1 MANLKIGHHIEFTKR
16 KVARPTGAWAYDS
29 LRRGGFPMKTKN
41 MLSAS
46 GLFLA
51 LLVAAVSCAAQQAP
65 GPRVVDLAAADG
77 TKLKA
82 TFFSAG
88 KAGPGVLLLHQCNQ
102 QRKGWDG
109 LATQLS
115 AAGISVLTLDFRGF
129 GESGGTPMK
138 DLPDGEFP
146 KIVNEKFPGDVD
158 VAYRYLVSQPG
169 VNAHIVGAGGA
180 SCGVNQAIQLA
191 RRHAEVKSL
200 VLLSGNT
207 DREGRAF
214 LSASEK
220 IPVLLSAAKD
230 DGAAVELMQ
239 WLYSLSTNPGSK
251 FVEYPNGGHGVE
263 MFAAHQDLPAT
274 IVDWYVQTLVKS
286 PGSAPVNTA
295 RRGDPP
301 AILKLIDSPGG
312 AEKAAQQLA
321 AARQKDPKAKLWDEG
336 LVNVIGYEHL
346 QEGDN
351 KGAIEILKLN
361 ASAFPD
367 SANVYDSLSD
377 AYLADG
383 QKDLAR
389 ENAKKAL
396 QMLATDTTATEAFR
410 TGIRE
415 SAEGKLK
422 LLGEKP

>member
-1 MANLKIGHHIEFTKR
+1 
-16 KVARPTGAWAYDS
+16 
-29 LRRGGFPMKTKN
+29 MKTSELTKN
-41 MLSAS
+41 ARAAG
-46 GLFLA
+46 GL
-51 LLVAAVSCAAQQAP
+51 LLVLMVMAMSCAARQVVW
-65 GPRVVDLAAADG
+65 PRVVDLAAADG

-82 TFFSAG
+82 TFYGAGITAG
-88 KAGPGVLLLHQCNQ
+88 KSTPGVLLLHQCNQ

-109 LATQLS
+109 LATQLA
-115 AAGISVLTLDFRGF
+115 AAGISVLTLDYRGY
-129 GESGGTPMK
+129 GESGGTAPK
-138 DLPDGEFP
+138 DLPPAEGA
-146 KIVNEKFPGDVD
+146 KVLNEKWPGDVD
-158 VAYRYLVSQPG
+158 VAYGYLVSQPG
-169 VNAHIVGAGGA
+169 VNAHVVGAGGA

-220 IPVLLSAAKD
+220 MPVLLSAARD
-230 DGAAVELMQ
+230 DGAAVELME

-263 MFAAHQDLPAT
+263 IFAAHKELPAM
-274 IVDWYVQTLVKS
+274 IVDWYLQTLMKT
-286 PGSAPVNTA
+286 PGSAPVNAA

-301 AILKLIDSPGG
+301 VILKLIDSPGG

-321 AARQKDPKAKLWDEG
+321 AARQKDPHAKLFDEG

-346 QEGDN
+346 EEGDN

-361 ASAFPD
+361 ASAFPN

-396 QMLATDTTATEAFR
+396 QVLATDTSASEAFR
-410 TGIRE
+410 KGIQE

-422 LLGEKP
+422 QLGEKP

>member
-1 MANLKIGHHIEFTKR
+1 
-16 KVARPTGAWAYDS
+16 
-29 LRRGGFPMKTKN
+29 MKTSETTKKN
-41 MLSAS
+41 VRTVGGLML
-46 GLFLA
+46 GLLM
-51 LLVAAVSCAAQQAP
+51 LAVSCAAQQAP

-82 TFFSAG
+82 TFYGAGTAAG
-88 KAGPGVLLLHQCNQ
+88 KSGPGVLLLHQCNQ

-109 LATQLS
+109 LATQLA
-115 AAGISVLTLDFRGF
+115 AAGISVMTLDYRGY
-129 GESGGTPMK
+129 GESGGTPVK
-138 DLPDGEFP
+138 DLPQGEFP
-146 KIVNEKFPGDVD
+146 KIVNEKFPGDVE
-158 VAYRYLVSQPG
+158 VAYGYLVSQPG
-169 VNAHIVGAGGA
+169 VNAHVIGAGGA

-207 DREGRAF
+207 DRDGRAF
-214 LSASEK
+214 LSKAEK
-220 IPVLLSAAKD
+220 MPVLLSAARD
-230 DGAAVELMQ
+230 DGAAVELME

-263 MFAAHQDLPAT
+263 IFAAHKELPAM
-274 IVDWYVQTLVKS
+274 IVDWYVQTLVKT

-295 RRGDPP
+295 RRGEPP
-301 AILKLIDSPGG
+301 TILKLIDSPGG

-321 AARQKDPKAKLWDEG
+321 AARQKDPHTKLWDEG
-336 LVNVIGYEHL
+336 LVNVIGYEHM

-361 ASAFPD
+361 VSAFPN

-389 ENAKKAL
+389 QNAKKAL
-396 QMLATDTTATEAFR
+396 ELLPTDTSFNEQYR
-410 TGIRE
+410 QGIRE
-415 SAEGKLK
+415 NAENKLK
-422 LLGEKP
+422 QLGEKP

>member
-1 MANLKIGHHIEFTKR
+1 
-16 KVARPTGAWAYDS
+16 
-29 LRRGGFPMKTKN
+29 MKTSEWTNAKSVIAVGR
-41 MLSAS
+41 LLL
-46 GLFLA
+46 GLLI
-51 LLVAAVSCAAQQAP
+51 LTVSSAAQQAP
-65 GPRVVDLAAADG
+65 GPRVVDLTAVDG

-82 TFFSAG
+82 TFYAAG

-109 LATQLS
+109 LATQLA
-115 AAGISVLTLDFRGF
+115 AAGISVMTLDYRGY
-129 GESGGTPMK
+129 GESGGTAPK
-138 DLPDGEFP
+138 DLPQAEAV
-146 KIVNEKFPGDVD
+146 KVLNEKWPGDVD
-158 VAYRYLVSQPG
+158 MAYGYLVSQPG
-169 VNAHIVGAGGA
+169 VDAHIVGAGGA
-180 SCGVNQAIQLA
+180 SCGVNQSIQLA
-191 RRHAEVKSL
+191 RRHPEVKSL

-214 LSASEK
+214 LSKSEK
-220 IPVLLSAAKD
+220 MPVLLSAARD
-230 DGAAVELMQ
+230 DGAAVELME

-251 FVEYPNGGHGVE
+251 FVEYPNGGHGVDI
-263 MFAAHQDLPAT
+263 FAAHKELPAM
-274 IVDWYVQTLVKS
+274 IVDWYVQTLVKT
-286 PGSAPVNTA
+286 PGMAPANTA
-295 RRGDPP
+295 RRSEPP
-301 AILKLIDSPGG
+301 VILKVIDSPGG
-312 AEKAAQQLA
+312 AEKASQQLA
-321 AARQKDPKAKLWDEG
+321 AARQKDAKAKLWDEG

-410 TGIRE
+410 KGIQE
-415 SAEGKLK
+415 NAEGKLK
-422 LLGEKP
+422 QLGEKP

>member
-1 MANLKIGHHIEFTKR
+1 
-16 KVARPTGAWAYDS
+16 
-29 LRRGGFPMKTKN
+29 MKTSEWTNAKSVIAVGR
-41 MLSAS
+41 LLL
-46 GLFLA
+46 GLLI
-51 LLVAAVSCAAQQAP
+51 LTVSSAAQQAP
-65 GPRVVDLAAADG
+65 GPRVVDLTAVDG

-82 TFFSAG
+82 TFYAAG

-109 LATQLS
+109 LATQLA
-115 AAGISVLTLDFRGF
+115 AAGISVMTLDYRGY
-129 GESGGTPMK
+129 GESGGTAPK
-138 DLPDGEFP
+138 DLPQAEAA
-146 KIVNEKFPGDVD
+146 KVLNEKWPGDVD
-158 VAYRYLVSQPG
+158 VAYGYLVSQPG
-169 VNAHIVGAGGA
+169 VDAHIVGAGGA
-180 SCGVNQAIQLA
+180 SCGVNQSIQLA
-191 RRHAEVKSL
+191 RRHPEVKSL

-214 LSASEK
+214 LSKSEK
-220 IPVLLSAAKD
+220 MPVLLSAARD
-230 DGAAVELMQ
+230 DGAAVELME

-251 FVEYPNGGHGVE
+251 FVEYPNGGHGVDI
-263 MFAAHQDLPAT
+263 FAAHKELPAM
-274 IVDWYVQTLVKS
+274 IVDWYVQTLVKT
-286 PGSAPVNTA
+286 PGMAPANTA
-295 RRGDPP
+295 RRSEPP
-301 AILKLIDSPGG
+301 VILKVIDSPGG
-312 AEKAAQQLA
+312 AEKASQQLA
-321 AARQKDPKAKLWDEG
+321 AARQKDAKAKLWDEG

-410 TGIRE
+410 KGIQE
-415 SAEGKLK
+415 NAEGKLK
-422 LLGEKP
+422 QLGEKP

>member
-1 MANLKIGHHIEFTKR
+1 
-16 KVARPTGAWAYDS
+16 
-29 LRRGGFPMKTKN
+29 MKTSETTKKN
-41 MLSAS
+41 VRTVGGLML
-46 GLFLA
+46 GLLM
-51 LLVAAVSCAAQQAP
+51 LAVSCAAQQAP

-82 TFFSAG
+82 TFYGAGTAAG
-88 KAGPGVLLLHQCNQ
+88 KSGPGVLLLHQCNQ

-109 LATQLS
+109 LATQLA
-115 AAGISVLTLDFRGF
+115 AAGISVMTLDYRGY
-129 GESGGTPMK
+129 GESGGTPVK
-138 DLPDGEFP
+138 DLPQGEFP
-146 KIVNEKFPGDVD
+146 KIVNEKFPGDVE
-158 VAYRYLVSQPG
+158 VAYGYLVSQPG
-169 VNAHIVGAGGA
+169 VNAHVIGAGGA

-207 DREGRAF
+207 DRDGRAF
-214 LSASEK
+214 LSKAEK
-220 IPVLLSAAKD
+220 MPVLLSAARD
-230 DGAAVELMQ
+230 DGAAVELME

-263 MFAAHQDLPAT
+263 IFAAHKELPAM
-274 IVDWYVQTLVKS
+274 IVDWYVQTLVKT

-295 RRGDPP
+295 RRGEPP
-301 AILKLIDSPGG
+301 TILKLIDSPGG

-321 AARQKDPKAKLWDEG
+321 AARQKDPHTKLWDEG
-336 LVNVIGYEHL
+336 LVNVIGYEHM

-361 ASAFPD
+361 VSAFPN

-389 ENAKKAL
+389 QNAKKAL
-396 QMLATDTTATEAFR
+396 ELLPTDTSFNEQYR
-410 TGIRE
+410 QGIKE
-415 SAEGKLK
+415 NAENKLK
-422 LLGEKP
+422 QLGEKP